1 MTSKG
6 GRLLAAVAEE
16 ATASAEAEVL
26 HNLCRIRNTLEVAAR
41 TVRLILLAL
50 LVAKERL
57 QLAEAG
63 AKNRIQVIRLAR
75 LAVAVAVALRIVR
88 SVFAMIVLTWLQW
101 LPPPL
106 QPRLQP
112 LLQPLLQQTLQPQL
126 QEQQQSLW

>member
-57 QLAEAG
+57 QLAKAG
-63 AKNRIQVIRLAR
+63 AKNRIQAIRLAR

-88 SVFAMIVLTWLQW
+88 SVFAMIVLTLLQW
-101 LPPPL
+101 LPPP
-106 QPRLQP
+106 
-112 LLQPLLQQTLQPQL
+112 LQPQL
-126 QEQQQSLW
+126 QEQQQSL